1 MQFSAKA
8 RYITFSP
15 YKIRFVA
22 DAIRGKNVY
31 QALQWLATC
40 KLKRAV
46 PVQKVIASAA
56 ANAKSLKGVLS
67 IDLFIKTI
75 CVDQGPIRR
84 YFKPGAQGRA
94 NPQRSRKSH
103 ISVVLES
110 IATKEV

>member
-1 MQFSAKA
+1 MQFCAKA
-8 RYITFSP
+8 RYIPFSP

-40 KLKRAV
+40 KLKRAI
-46 PVQKVIASAA
+46 PIQKVLASAA
-56 ANAKSLKGVLS
+56 ANAKTLQGVGAGN
-67 IDLFIKTI
+67 LFIKTI

-84 YFKPGAQGRA
+84 YFKPGAMGRA